1 MVIGK
6 CDAFYKEV
14 RFDSFVELV
23 KIQRE
28 DDRYRIPI
36 SLHYN
41 GTDLCGDVEIHIAP
55 GNSGIKSEFV
65 KIATDT
71 LKYF

>member
-1 MVIGK
+1 MVIGS

-14 RFDSFVELV
+14 GFDSFVELV
-23 KIQRE
+23 KIQRQ
-28 DDRYRIPI
+28 DRYRIPI

-55 GNSGIKSEFV
+55 GNSGIKNEFI
-65 KIATDT
+65 KIASDT